1 MRKTALNIFWLL
13 LLLPFLSFSQDY
25 LISQGGTINTCS
37 GKFYDSGGQA
47 GNYAAN
53 ESYSITI
60 CSENGDQMIELDF
73 TTFSTQTTVDY
84 LTIYNLSL
92 IHI

>member
-37 GKFYDSGGQA
+37 GTFYDSGGSA

-53 ESYSITI
+53 GS
-60 CSENGDQMIELDF
+60 NDRA
-73 TTFSTQTTVDY
+73 
-84 LTIYNLSL
+84 
-92 IHI
+92 